1 MHAHCSQNTRTRHP
15 ARKAGNARRVKYTA
29 VRTAS
34 TLADAKMRTVALTSI
49 DRDSRI
55 KRNENLGANS
65 CCQNVASVSWH
76 IRTPPVSNQNA
87 RCLGDR
93 C

>member
-1 MHAHCSQNTRTRHP
+1 MHAHCSQNTRTRHR

-55 KRNENLGANS
+55 KRNENLGPTV
-65 CCQNVASVSWH
+65 VA
-76 IRTPPVSNQNA
+76 RTSRQCRGTYTHP
-87 RCLGDR
+87 L
-93 C
+93 